1 MPATTTRDGVI
12 RPEPGS
18 PEERELVEG
27 GDIELLG
34 RMPWSSN
41 ATFLVKL
48 DHAGTTRLQGNALQ
62 DLFATAPFG
71 WSKDATRYVFAALL
85 VVGAAVAA
93 DDIVIAPTGLRS
105 LSHWERAGVRGYGL
119 SLGCHP
125 SPGSQERSDLSQW
138 ERWPRCSIPIRYSP
152 HHLDWH

>member
-48 DHAGTTRLQGNALQ
+48 DHAGTESLAIYKPRKGDRPLWDFPRGTLSPRG
-62 DLFATAPFG
+62 
-71 WSKDATRYVFAALL
+71 
-85 VVGAAVAA
+85 VAA
-93 DDIVIAPTGLRS
+93 PVVSGGLGWGTVRLPTLPDG
-105 LSHWERAGVRGYGL
+105 RAGSGRL
-119 SLGCHP
+119 RASSNHA
-125 SPGSQERSDLSQW
+125 PGT
-138 ERWPRCSIPIRYSP
+138 
-152 HHLDWH
+152 H